1 MVVGV
6 RQINDSDLPSQGWV
20 NTHLQYTHGYGM
32 ILAPA
37 NNANSHQ
44 PVFDISQV
52 PSQSS
57 AGAPKMTQP
66 RVYFGVNNPANVSAD
81 YVLADTRQ
89 PEIDYQA
96 SAAATR

>member
-6 RQINDSDLPSQGWV
+6 RQVNDSDLPSQGWV

-52 PSQSS
+52 PAQSS
-57 AGAPKMTQP
+57 PGAPKITQP
-66 RVYFGVNNPANVSAD
+66 RVYFGVSNPGATPTTSWPTPANRRST
-81 YVLADTRQ
+81 TR
-89 PEIDYQA
+89 PR
-96 SAAATR
+96 AARTR